1 MIAMTLV
8 RRVAFAIVSLLGYP
22 RTIADDLRGR
32 FLG

>member
-8 RRVAFAIVSLLGYP
+8 RSVASAIVSLLGYP

-32 FLG
+32 LLG